1 MVLLFVWT
9 AVALL
14 SLVITTSADHA
25 AHLRNPILGQLS
37 ALKPGQ
43 TQLPFN
49 VIRPSILSG
58 PLSGTS
64 KLTTEGD
71 PSVGLR
77 ITYAGI
83 ESPTS
88 SDLITLA
95 CDLYD
100 ANPNDFFDAISATGE
115 SSGSFTLPP
124 LPDLRCNYLVRYIRS
139 TSDAATP
146 PTTTTTTTQSSIALL
161 LAETKVKHSFGLLPT
176 QTRLSF
182 TTKQN
187 EMMSIWVVGFND
199 VPSRVEWGL
208 TQDALN
214 FSAPSTSLTY
224 KASDLCNAPANET
237 GLQKFISPGYIHRA
251 IMAPLP
257 FSTTIWYRVGSDDH
271 GWSKVRSFTSRRSV
285 AITAESSSLKFLMY
299 ADQALP
305 VPFFGPAWKMTK
317 QVVRDIEAGYDAFL
331 LHPGD
336 LGYAMG
342 SAYIWDVWGT
352 LVEPITSRVPYMVTV
367 GNHEYDHV
375 GSHPEPS
382 GAPPGGWHPNGT
394 SPVPWGN
401 LGDDSRG
408 ECGVPVWARFNGTG
422 SANPNQEQQGPLSA
436 TSNSVYWYS
445 FNEGPVHVIML
456 SSEHDWRQTSR
467 QYAWLEADLEAV
479 NRSQT
484 PWVVLGTH
492 RMMYETETACDSDYA
507 LSLAFRSEVEPLLN
521 RSKVN
526 LMVVGHQH
534 SYERSCPAFQGECVE
549 DGVSGTVHM
558 VVGSAGAHVQSGT
571 FNRNNTKFSLK
582 HANTYGY
589 IRLDVNV
596 SRMKIEFV
604 RTNAGGGVKDG
615 QVWDSVE
622 LLPWV

>member
-1 MVLLFVWT
+1 MANLIFLT
-9 AVALL
+9 LL
-14 SLVITTSADHA
+14 STIHILATHANVADDH
-25 AHLRNPILGQLS
+25 HRNPILGHLS
-37 ALKPGQ
+37 GLKPGE
-43 TQLPFN
+43 TQLPFH
-49 VIRPSILSG
+49 VIRQNGLNSDGTS
-58 PLSGTS
+58 TS

-71 PSVGLR
+71 PSTGLR
-77 ITYAGI
+77 IIYSGI
-83 ESPTS
+83 ESPTL
-88 SDLITLA
+88 SDFITLA

-100 ANPNDFFDAISATGE
+100 GNPNEFFDAISATGE
-115 SSGSFTLPP
+115 SSGSLVLPP
-124 LPDLRCNYLVRYIRS
+124 LPDFRCNYVVRYIRS
-139 TSDAATP
+139 T
-146 PTTTTTTTQSSIALL
+146 TTNSSAVLL
-161 LAETKVKHSFGLLPT
+161 LETKVQHSFGLLPT
-176 QTRLSF
+176 QAHLSF
-182 TTKQN
+182 TPKQN
-187 EMMSIWVVGFND
+187 EMLVVWVVGFND

-208 TQDALN
+208 TQNTLN
-214 FSAPSTSLTY
+214 FSAASTSLTY
-224 KASDLCNAPANET
+224 KATDLCNAPANET

-251 IMAPLP
+251 IMSSLP
-257 FSTTIWYRVGSDDH
+257 TSTTIWYRVGSDDH
-271 GWSKVRSFTSRRSV
+271 GWSKVRSFTSRRSS
-285 AITAESSSLKFLMY
+285 ATTNTSLKFLMY

-336 LGYAMG
+336 LGYAEG
-342 SAYIWDVWGT
+342 SAYVWDVWGT
-352 LVEPITSRVPYMVTV
+352 LVEPITSRIPYMVTV
-367 GNHEYDHV
+367 GNHEYDHD
-375 GSHPEPS
+375 GLHPEPS
-382 GAPPGGWHPNGT
+382 GAPPGGWHPKGT

-422 SANPNQEQQGPLSA
+422 SANPNQDTVPLSA

-467 QYAWLEADLEAV
+467 QYAWLEADLSAV
-479 NRSQT
+479 NRSHT
-484 PWVVLGTH
+484 PWIVLGTH

-507 LSLAFRSEVEPLLN
+507 LSLAFRQEVEPLLH

-534 SYERSCPAFQGECVE
+534 SYERSCAAFQGECVQ

-571 FNRNNTKFSLK
+571 FNRNNTKFSIK

-615 QVWDSVE
+615 EVWDSVE